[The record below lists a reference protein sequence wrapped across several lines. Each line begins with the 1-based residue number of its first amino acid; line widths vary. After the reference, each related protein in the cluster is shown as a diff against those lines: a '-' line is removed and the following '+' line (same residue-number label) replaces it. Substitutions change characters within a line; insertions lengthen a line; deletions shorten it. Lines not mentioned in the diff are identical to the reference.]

1 MSHFY
6 AFVSQHVLDT
16 LLRMFAT
23 CNRSYSLEFFGMALF
38 NLENEYGCNAC
49 S

>member
-6 AFVSQHVLDT
+6 AFVSQHVLDA
-16 LLRMFAT
+16 LRMFTT

-38 NLENEYGCNAC
+38 NLENE
-49 S
+49 